1 MAIKEALFPVP
12 IVHIK
17 NKAYPTVLEKK
28 DLNDQFQK
36 GDEEAETWKTLAVQ
50 NDPTGVQIE
59 MVPDKEQEEMGDTHS
74 QHWHQLIL

>member
-17 NKAYPTVLEKK
+17 NKTYPTVLEKK

-36 GDEEAETWKTLAVQ
+36 GDEEEETWETLTIQ
-50 NDPTGVQIE
+50 NDPTRVQIE
-59 MVPDKEQEEMGDTHS
+59 MVHDKEQEEMGDTHS